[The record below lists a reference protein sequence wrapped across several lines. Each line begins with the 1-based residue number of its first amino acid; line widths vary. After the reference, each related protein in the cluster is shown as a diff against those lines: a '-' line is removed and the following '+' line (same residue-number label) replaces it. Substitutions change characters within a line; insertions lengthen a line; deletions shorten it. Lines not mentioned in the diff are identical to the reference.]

1 MSNNRNLGNI
11 ANAITNA
18 TSGQVLTSQGSGVA
32 TFVDAGGGVTY
43 YANVSDLP
51 ASGNSNGDAAF
62 VGANNRLYIFN
73 GAGWYSVALLN
84 QTPTF
89 PTNSIQ
95 DAGGG
100 STPFTLSTDGTTAT
114 IITVN
119 ATDAEGQALT
129 YNYSV
134 DGSLNGSTISQN
146 NNVFTV
152 LPHASNSTAF
162 DLTFTASDGI
172 NTATSAA
179 QSFTLSFAPD
189 WSGASQQAQ
198 IQHSNADGYDSFGFS
213 VDISNDGNTAI
224 VGANA
229 QDTGGTNAG
238 SAYIFTRSGTS
249 WSQQAQIQGSDTS
262 QHDGFGNSVSIS
274 SDGDTAI
281 VGANLEDTGGT
292 SAGSAYIFTRSGST
306 WSQQAKI
313 QASDTQS
320 GDNFGVSV
328 SISSDGN
335 TVVVGARTEG
345 TGGSAYI
352 FTVSGTS
359 WSQQAKIQASDAQ
372 SSDNFGVSV
381 SISSDGSS
389 VIVGANTEDTT
400 ATDAGSA
407 YIFTRSGT
415 SWSQQ
420 AKIQASDA
428 EGGDHFGFS
437 VSMSDNG
444 NYVIVGSPQEG
455 SVAYFAGASYIF
467 TRSGTSWSQ
476 QAKIV
481 GSDTS
486 GGNRFGYSVGISN
499 DGDFVIS
506 GALYANT
513 GGSAYV
519 FSRSGTSWTQES
531 KVEASNAGS
540 GDFFGSSVA
549 INGSTAIVG
558 AYDEDTTSDSS
569 GSAYIFVSA

>member
-1 MSNNRNLGNI
+1 M
-11 ANAITNA
+11 A
-18 TSGQVLTSQGSGVA
+18 
-32 TFVDAGGGVTY
+32 
-43 YANVSDLP
+43 
-51 ASGNSNGDAAF
+51 
-62 VGANNRLYIFN
+62 
-73 GAGWYSVALLN
+73 
-84 QTPTF
+84 
-89 PTNSIQ
+89 
-95 DAGGG
+95 
-100 STPFTLSTDGTTAT
+100 
-114 IITVN
+114 VN
-119 ATDAEGQALT
+119 ATDAEGDALT

-213 VDISNDGNTAI
+213 VDISNDGNNAI

-274 SDGDTAI
+274 SDG
-281 VGANLEDTGGT
+281 
-292 SAGSAYIFTRSGST
+292 
-306 WSQQAKI
+306 
-313 QASDTQS
+313 
-320 GDNFGVSV
+320 
-328 SISSDGN
+328 N

-372 SSDNFGVSV
+372 SIDNFGVSV

-481 GSDTS
+481 GSDAN
-486 GGNRFGYSVGISN
+486 GGHRFGYSVGISN